1 LSTSF
6 SFDVVVIG
14 GGVVGS
20 SIAYFLAAEQA
31 FDGSVA
37 VVERDPTY
45 VDGSTAR
52 SVGGIRSQFSTP
64 ENVEIS
70 RFGARFLRAA
80 AETLAVGGERGDVDF
95 VEAGYLLLASAEGL
109 DVLRANHEVQRAHG
123 AAVDLLDPG
132 ELAERFPWL
141 HTADLA
147 AGSLGLHGEGWIDAY
162 SLLMAL
168 RRKARSLGVSYVRGE
183 AVGVRRDGGRVTS
196 VGLADGRE
204 LRAAHVV
211 NAAGP
216 RAATVAALAGV
227 PDLPVRS
234 KKRFV
239 FTVECPRPLPGCPL
253 VVDYGGVYFRPEGD
267 RFVCG
272 ISPPRERDADC
283 EDLKLDPGFFEEL
296 VWPALAHRVPAM
308 DELEVR
314 SSWAGHYAYN
324 VVDQNAV
331 LGPHPEVSNFYFAN
345 GFSGHG
351 LQQAPAVGRA
361 LAELITYGEYRTLDL
376 RRFRFERFAAGELVR
391 ERNVI

>member
-1 LSTSF
+1 MSGAS
-6 SFDVVVIG
+6 SFDVVVVG

-20 SIAYFLAAEQA
+20 SVAYFLAAEEG

-52 SVGGIRSQFSTP
+52 SVGGVRQQFSTP

-70 RFGARFLRAA
+70 RFGAHFFRDAG
-80 AETLAVGGERGDVDF
+80 ETLAVHGERGDVDF

-109 DVLRANHEVQRAHG
+109 DVLRANHEVQRDHG
-123 AAVDLLDPG
+123 AEVALLDAE
-132 ELAERFPWL
+132 ELAGRFPWL

-147 AGSLGLHGEGWIDAY
+147 AGSLGLRGEGWIDAY

-168 RRKARSLGVSYVRGE
+168 KRKAHSLGVSYVRGE
-183 AVGVRRDGGRVTS
+183 AVRIRRDGARVAA

-204 LRAAHVV
+204 LLAGHVV
-211 NAAGP
+211 DAAGP
-216 RAATVAALAGV
+216 QAARIAALAGIE
-227 PDLPVRS
+227 DLPVRS
-234 KKRFV
+234 RKRFV
-239 FTVECPRPLPGCPL
+239 FTVECAEPLPGCPL

-267 RFVCG
+267 RVVCG
-272 ISPPRERDADC
+272 ISPPAERDPDC

-308 DELEVR
+308 DALEVR

-324 VVDQNAV
+324 VHDQNAV
-331 LGPHPEVSNFYFAN
+331 VGPHPTLTNFYFAN

-361 LAELITYGEYRTLDL
+361 LAELIAYGEYRTLDL
-376 RRFRFERFAAGELVR
+376 RRFRFERFASGELVR